1 MICRMVVVALLLALA
16 APAFAADARLAR
28 RLDPATAEE
37 ITRVVTQAKAAGLP
51 TDPLVATA
59 LEGASRHA
67 PASQILAAVHRQ
79 ADEFERS
86 RAVLGPRAS
95 HAAIIAG
102 ASVLHAGV
110 SADTLARLCATRPGR
125 SFVIPMVVLADL
137 VARGVP
143 SVTATATVE
152 TAVRTGARDTELLRL
167 RERVAQDILRGAS
180 PGDATALRARA
191 LMLDLTAPTRGTR
204 SDREQ
209 LTLPTPGI
217 PPQ

>member
-1 MICRMVVVALLLALA
+1 MISRICLVALLLAIA
-16 APAFAADARLAR
+16 APVWAADARLAR

-37 ITRVVTQAKAAGLP
+37 ISRVVAQSKAARLP
-51 TDPLVATA
+51 TDPLIATA

-79 ADEFERS
+79 ADEFERA
-86 RAVLGPRAS
+86 RVVLGPRAGS
-95 HAAIIAG
+95 AEIIAG

-110 SADTLARLCATRPGR
+110 APDTLARLCATRPGR
-125 SFVIPMVVLADL
+125 SLVIPMVVLADL

-143 SVTATATVE
+143 TLTATSTVE
-152 TAVRTGARDTELLRL
+152 AAMRTGARDTELLRL

-191 LMLDLTAPTRGTR
+191 LMLDLTAPTRGTG

-209 LTLPTPGI
+209 QTLPTPGI
-217 PPQ
+217 PP